1 MRWLVLGLVWLAMAA
16 PAAAVDDPPLRE
28 PEGAGASAPA
38 RFNEGR
44 ALAERRDWAA
54 AEQKYREAIALDP
67 ALPEPWNGLGFALRQ
82 QSRFDE
88 SVKAYREALRLRPDY
103 PQALEY
109 LGHAYVAMGRL
120 DDARAILTRLRP
132 LDPREADELGEAIAT
147 AARR

>member
-1 MRWLVLGLVWLAMAA
+1 MRWLVLGLVWLAMAQTA
-16 PAAAVDDPPLRE
+16 TAVDDPPLRE
-28 PEGAGASAPA
+28 PDGAGASAPA

-44 ALAERRDWAA
+44 VLADRRDWAA

-82 QSRFDE
+82 QGRFDE

-120 DDARAILTRLRP
+120 DDARAVLARLRP
-132 LDPREADELGEAIAT
+132 LDPREADELNEAIAK
-147 AARR
+147 ASPR